1 MGIILLK
8 SIILGALVGGAA
20 AAGASRMYHAPKIQ
34 SMGAFRTL
42 GELNACKGDA
52 VTHFSFGLG
61 FLFSSAAQVVAGG
74 GLGQDLLH
82 RIVPNWSAGVLLL
95 KNKNVE
101 ETLYNPLK
109 MFVAGTAIGIVV
121 TVFLNTIASLVP
133 AALAEVANGILA
145 PAADWLLNPVMPII
159 FWIAAI
165 DAGKHTGIAATI
177 AGTLA
182 AIFIGNAVPGL
193 VLGILIGA
201 TIEEHGVN
209 KAVIV
214 MMVVTAILLAFSGY
228 FNLVVMAQ

>member
-20 AAGASRMYHAPKIQ
+20 AAGASRMYHAPKVQ
-34 SMGAFRTL
+34 SMGSFRTL

-52 VTHFSFGLG
+52 ITHFTFGLG
-61 FLFSSAAQVVAGG
+61 FLFTSTAQVIAGG
-74 GLGQDLLH
+74 AMGQDLLH
-82 RIVPNWSAGVLLL
+82 RIIPNWSAGILLL
-95 KNKNVE
+95 KNKKVE
-101 ETLYNPLK
+101 ETLYNPFK
-109 MFVAGTAIGIVV
+109 MFAVGTAVGIVV
-121 TVFLNTIASLVP
+121 VVVLNTLASLIPVALATVASGILQP
-133 AALAEVANGILA
+133 AAA
-145 PAADWLLNPVMPII
+145 WLLNPVMPII

-165 DAGKHTGIAATI
+165 DAGKSTGIAATI

-201 TIEEHGVN
+201 TVEEHGYN
-209 KAVIV
+209 KAVII

>member
-20 AAGASRMYHAPKIQ
+20 AAGASRMYHAPKVQ
-34 SMGAFRTL
+34 SMGSFRTL

-61 FLFSSAAQVVAGG
+61 FLFTSTAQVVAGG
-74 GLGQDLLH
+74 GLGQDVAH
-82 RIVPNWSAGVLLL
+82 RIIPNWAAGLLLL
-95 KNKNVE
+95 KNKKVE

-109 MFVAGTAIGIVV
+109 MFIAGTAVGVV
-121 TVFLNTIASLVP
+121 VVVFLNTVASLVP
-133 AALAEVANGILA
+133 AALAEVANGILGS
-145 PAADWLLNPVMPII
+145 AADWLLNPVMPII

-165 DAGKHTGIAATI
+165 DAGKSTGIAATI

-201 TIEEHGVN
+201 TVEEHGFN
-209 KAVIV
+209 KAVII
-214 MMVVTAILLAFSGY
+214 MMAVTTALLAFSGY